1 MTKILFGRGFSAE
14 DWRAR
19 ATRLF
24 ITSETAGTIIEREM
38 LRRRAVAAENI
49 AESMDLTA
57 RLALD

>member
-1 MTKILFGRGFSAE
+1 MTRIFGDGFSSE

-24 ITSETAGTIIEREM
+24 THSEAASTIIEREL

-49 AESMDLTA
+49 AESIDLSA
-57 RLALD
+57 RLALKS